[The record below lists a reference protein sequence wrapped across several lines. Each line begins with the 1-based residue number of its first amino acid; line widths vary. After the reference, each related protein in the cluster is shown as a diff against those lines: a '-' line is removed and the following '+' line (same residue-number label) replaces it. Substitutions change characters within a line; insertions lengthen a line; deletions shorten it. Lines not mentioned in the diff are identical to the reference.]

1 MKNKTRL
8 AIVIAVLALS
18 AALGACAKGGSKNQ
32 NSTVSSSVSVSV
44 SVSQDSTSSVSQISA
59 ASEVSGEESQESGET
74 SAASEVSQVSQESE
88 SSEEESS
95 NVQVSEEESSELSE
109 TEPSEEST
117 DTSETVQGYY
127 FDDEQIIEDYHH
139 ATEFTDDEAFNELF
153 AGNDIDKAYNDE
165 LKMAESTLEMRSITQ
180 KYADQWKSEQQE
192 AYLKLYDQL
201 QELPEEQEKL
211 VESQNSWNSQLDTE
225 LQKFLDEASGSG
237 SNGVL
242 AADSAILNYYK
253 GRAAVLYH
261 QIYLLTG
268 SFDMN

>member
-44 SVSQDSTSSVSQISA
+44 SQDSTSSVSQISA

-74 SAASEVSQVSQESE
+74 SDDSEVSQVSQESE

-139 ATEFTDDEAFNELF
+139 ATKFTDDEAFNELF

-201 QELPEEQEKL
+201 QELILTRDEHHQTGDGSHMDVLSDSIDALAAKL
-211 VESQNSWNSQLDTE
+211 D
-225 LQKFLDEASGSG
+225 
-237 SNGVL
+237 